1 MMPDPWA
8 TYKCPSASHNQAV
21 AIASSET
28 NRIPADRGVVAQTRV
43 FRGARLRS
51 ARRAPSTHSRGPNL
65 TKEESQQRNRTE
77 QEQRLCRKKEEAWEL
92 YQRRPTLTRKTRE
105 NFETKFRERV
115 LGGIYSNSKDE
126 QERDLQSW
134 MNELEKVAQEEER
147 RLEAF
152 ETKRMDK
159 EDGQSSKP
167 PSLGQDLP
175 VSPETV
181 PYVASHRRRRLVK
194 EVYTSFDMYVHSS
207 ESPASIYSHT
217 RCRSLPLCQSAELV
231 SRCTGYKPN
240 NVCISMERVSGHSVN
255 APSEPCILLRKG
267 TIEVGNTV

>member
-28 NRIPADRGVVAQTRV
+28 NRIPADRGVLAQTS
-43 FRGARLRS
+43 GARLRS

-92 YQRRPTLTRKTRE
+92 YQRQPTLTRKTRE

-159 EDGQSSKP
+159 EDGQSRSRQAWDKIFQSVPKP
-167 PSLGQDLP
+167 FPMLQ
-175 VSPETV
+175 V
-181 PYVASHRRRRLVK
+181 
-194 EVYTSFDMYVHSS
+194 
-207 ESPASIYSHT
+207 
-217 RCRSLPLCQSAELV
+217 
-231 SRCTGYKPN
+231 TG
-240 NVCISMERVSGHSVN
+240 EGGR
-255 APSEPCILLRKG
+255 
-267 TIEVGNTV
+267 